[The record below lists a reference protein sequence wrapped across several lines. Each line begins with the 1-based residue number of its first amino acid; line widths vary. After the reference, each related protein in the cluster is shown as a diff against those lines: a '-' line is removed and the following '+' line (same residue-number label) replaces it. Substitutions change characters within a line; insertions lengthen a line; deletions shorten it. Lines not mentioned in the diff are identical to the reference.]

1 MSDPSVAELRRRLDG
16 LTVRDAARF
25 GRRLRQLRGAS
36 PDKVAKL
43 AEQITAAEALVAT
56 RAAALPAIT
65 YPDLPVSERRDD
77 IAKAINANQV
87 VVVAGETGSG
97 KTTQLP

>member
-56 RAAALPAIT
+56 RAAALPHA
-65 YPDLPVSERRDD
+65 
-77 IAKAINANQV
+77 
-87 VVVAGETGSG
+87 AGSSSRG
-97 KTTQLP
+97 KTKSVRRMASCLTTMRTS